1 MQPQILRTPH
11 ALPSQPVL
19 DVRDLTIGFRAEKG
33 RVDVVRDVSFSIAE
47 HETVALVGESGCG
60 KSVTALSLA
69 RLIPS
74 PPVSYPTGSIRFR
87 GVDTLGMKPRALR
100 ELRGGG
106 IGYVFQDPATALNP
120 VFRIGF
126 QLEELLQGGRRQR
139 REQAVAMLDRVGL
152 PSPQACLD
160 AYPHEL
166 SGGMQQRVVI
176 AMAVARRPGLLVADE
191 PTTAL
196 DVTIQAQI
204 LALLKC
210 LQQQFG
216 MAVLLITHNLGLVAE
231 AAHRVHVMYAG
242 MLVEGGDA
250 ETVLTRPAH
259 PYTRGLLDV
268 VPRLEKAAGRLVGI
282 PGTVP
287 VAERLPPGCPFA
299 DRCRRAD
306 AHCRTTVP
314 GMESVSGGAGH
325 RARCFHPLRETVKSF
340 MKSMKTGNRF
350 TRTATRAG
358 YE

>member
-1 MQPQILRTPH
+1 
-11 ALPSQPVL
+11 
-19 DVRDLTIGFRAEKG
+19 VRDLTIGFRGDKK
-33 RVDVVRDVSFSIAE
+33 RIDVVRDVSFSIAE

-74 PPVSYPTGSIRFR
+74 PPVSYPAGSIRFR
-87 GVDTLGMKPRALR
+87 GTDTLTMKPPALR

-126 QLEELLQGGRRQR
+126 QIEELLQGGRRAR
-139 REQAVAMLDRVGL
+139 REQAAAMLARVGL
-152 PSPQACLD
+152 PSPLACLD
-160 AYPHEL
+160 AYPYEL

-204 LALLKC
+204 LALLKR
-210 LQQQFG
+210 LQQEVG

-231 AAHRVHVMYAG
+231 VAHRVNVMYAG
-242 MLVEGGDA
+242 MLVEGGTA

-268 VPRLEKAAGRLVGI
+268 VPRLEKPRGRLSGI

-287 VAERLPPGCPFA
+287 VAGRLQPGCPFA
-299 DRCRRAD
+299 DRCSRAD
-306 AHCRTTVP
+306 AQCRTTLPQMQAVT
-314 GMESVSGGAGH
+314 GGEWH
-325 RARCFHPLRETVKSF
+325 RVRCFHPLGERES
-340 MKSMKTGNRF
+340 
-350 TRTATRAG
+350 A
-358 YE
+358 